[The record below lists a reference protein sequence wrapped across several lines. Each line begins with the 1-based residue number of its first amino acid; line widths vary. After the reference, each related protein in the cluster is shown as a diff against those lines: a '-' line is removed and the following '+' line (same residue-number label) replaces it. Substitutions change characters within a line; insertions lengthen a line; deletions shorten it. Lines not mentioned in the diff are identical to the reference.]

1 MITRWYH
8 ATTHP
13 DWLLTTQSAD
23 AWVHVGSHRAARR
36 RGRDVARRAGVDGYW
51 LWRLILKPVCNLHP
65 DLWVDSGFET
75 QVYPKDELV
84 GFDGLTYLN
93 TVEDEGRPSL
103 YVKANMLEVEQVSL
117 KQRGLRGRLGAW
129 TGACKDSHFEI
140 ETSHPSKSSK
150 SACS

>member
-75 QVYPKDELV
+75 QVYPEVELA
-84 GFDGLTYLN
+84 GYDGLTYLN
-93 TVEDEGRPSL
+93 MVEEDGRPSL
-103 YVKANMLEVEQVSL
+103 YLKATTLEGGQASL
-117 KQRGLRGRLGAW
+117 KEVRLHGRLLRW
-129 TGACKDSHFEI
+129 PIKMTR
-140 ETSHPSKSSK
+140 TSAYQSLPGLT
-150 SACS
+150 